1 MHDAQTKSWGL
12 WGDYLETLFTQ
23 DPKNMQLGI
32 SATTAFMH
40 ACRHNQEA
48 KARKY
53 IAKILWLLM
62 YDDDKGTLSDTVDKF
77 CMGVPPIQWLP
88 WVPQLLTSLV
98 RHGIDGKMFL
108 NVLNQV
114 GRMYPQAVYFPI
126 RTLYLTLKVE
136 QREKVRNAELIAQA
150 QAAANESGGSKS
162 GSSVKSPGVAQGEAS
177 PGGSGIVVIASG
189 SGPAVNV
196 TGGGSDGGASVT
208 GMGGGSETNQ
218 GQSVAVLPATST
230 ASGGQST
237 SQTTT
242 ADALVIKATPSMW
255 RCSKLMHMQRDLHP
269 TILASLEGIVDQVK
283 SSVFLSINVF
293 SIKNNLYQS

>member
-1 MHDAQTKSWGL
+1 VVDISSHGIFTGRSDDANKAFSAACQMHDAQAKSWGL
-12 WGDYLETLFTQ
+12 WGDYLENLFTRESR
-23 DPKNMQLGI
+23 NMQLGI
-32 SATTAFMH
+32 SAVTAFMH
-40 ACRHNQEA
+40 ACRHNHES

-62 YDDDKGTLSDTVDKF
+62 YDDDKGTLADTVDKY

-136 QREKVRNAELIAQA
+136 QREKVRSAELIAQA
-150 QAAANESGGSKS
+150 KATAAAGGLAGI
-162 GSSVKSPGVAQGEAS
+162 GSPVRSPGHPPDPTSQGTDASGTQNQQPSTSGANVTTPS
-177 PGGSGIVVIASG
+177 PG
-189 SGPAVNV
+189 PQ
-196 TGGGSDGGASVT
+196 
-208 GMGGGSETNQ
+208 SEAQ
-218 GQSVAVLPATST
+218 A
-230 ASGGQST
+230 
-237 SQTTT
+237 
-242 ADALVIKATPSMW
+242 IKATPSMW

-269 TILASLEGIVDQVK
+269 TILASLEGIVDQV
-283 SSVFLSINVF
+283 
-293 SIKNNLYQS
+293 